1 MNPITS
7 FVHVVTHN
15 HKESLNDC
23 PHRYAHQG
31 EKTKKSRKNALAVGF
46 PFDVWRTNES
56 FRCPTTKGRRI
67 EEKAGEGPPS
77 AASLHLY
84 SRVCEVGIEGYFHE

>member
-31 EKTKKSRKNALAVGF
+31 EKTKNPRKNALAVGF
-46 PFDVWRTNES
+46 PSMFGEQMRVFGVRLQ
-56 FRCPTTKGRRI
+56 R
-67 EEKAGEGPPS
+67 EEE
-77 AASLHLY
+77 
-84 SRVCEVGIEGYFHE
+84 